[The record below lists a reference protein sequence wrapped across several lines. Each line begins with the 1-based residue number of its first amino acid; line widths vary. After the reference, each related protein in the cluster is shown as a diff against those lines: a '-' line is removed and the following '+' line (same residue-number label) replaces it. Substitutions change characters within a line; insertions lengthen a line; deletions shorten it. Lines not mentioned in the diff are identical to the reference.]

1 MGRDVAIALTPAVVA
16 DPLDELAEIVNLARK
31 HTGVTGTIFIS
42 TALGQHGPGV
52 KWFPGQPSREAPCL
66 TVTLE
71 EPPRVLNHGL
81 PDRVAA
87 IASAEV
93 TAWVHANRAAL
104 LRFWNEGL
112 SWDRDEVDAF
122 LDGLQRLP

>member
-1 MGRDVAIALTPAVVA
+1 MPVALTPTVVA
-16 DPLDELAEIVNLARK
+16 DPLDELAEMVNLARK
-31 HTGVTGTIFIS
+31 HTGVAGTIFIS
-42 TALGQHGPGV
+42 TALGQHGPRV
-52 KWFPGQPSREAPCL
+52 KWFPGRPSREAPCL

-71 EPPRVLNHGL
+71 EPARILNHGL

-87 IASAEV
+87 VASAEV
-93 TAWVHANRAAL
+93 IAWVQANRAAL